1 MLMLQGLGG
10 RCTRTI
16 RSPGQKE
23 SQELPNKAAAGPRDT
38 RATPCTQ
45 TQHGTVILSRWGQ
58 QVWSLAFYLSFV
70 EFKFDFQSNLM
81 ILWKKKFGCC
91 KKPQGAEVPFCFH
104 CKVLRPADVQLIN
117 HHFSH
122 YCLCKLQRKVR
133 IYSSIPTL
141 SSGTK
146 LPYLSPWIATNPRI
160 F

>member
-1 MLMLQGLGG
+1 MLQGLGG
-10 RCTRTI
+10 RKKA
-16 RSPGQKE
+16 RSFQIK
-23 SQELPNKAAAGPRDT
+23 LR
-38 RATPCTQ
+38 RV
-45 TQHGTVILSRWGQ
+45 HVILVPHRARKRSTGQWYFPVGASRFGHWH
-58 QVWSLAFYLSFV
+58 FTFHLSN
-70 EFKFDFQSNLM
+70 SNL
-81 ILWKKKFGCC
+81 IFSQIWWYFEKKIGCC

-104 CKVLRPADVQLIN
+104 CKVLRPAGVQLIN